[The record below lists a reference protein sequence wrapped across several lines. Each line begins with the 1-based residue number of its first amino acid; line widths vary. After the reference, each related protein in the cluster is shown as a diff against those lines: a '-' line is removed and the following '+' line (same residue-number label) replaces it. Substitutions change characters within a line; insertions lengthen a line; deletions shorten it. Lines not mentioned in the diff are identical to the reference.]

1 MASFQTLTFPGKEI
15 PDVEGTITK
24 ILKLS
29 TALNEK
35 KIFMPLGVV
44 GPCCDLHNLL

>member
-35 KIFMPLGVV
+35 KNIHAFRGC
-44 GPCCDLHNLL
+44 GSLLWFT